1 MSRCRALLP
10 IALALGTFAPDAGA
24 GLPAPPVFEWSRCPA
39 GYCDTGWYAS
49 PAVGDVD
56 GDGQVEVLWG
66 GYRLMA
72 VDGATGTLEWT
83 WPPSGNHGRL
93 WPSPVVADLDGT
105 PGLEIAIGNGHGELV
120 VLDGTGSP
128 EPGFPTQ
135 PFGTSNELRSLA
147 AADLDGDGALELLTG
162 RTGSGPT
169 VWSVVQSNG
178 ATRPGWPRL
187 QGGDLGYAAGCYNQ
201 NLGAG
206 DLDGDGLPEVVA
218 TSDVHYLATFEADG
232 TQRGVSEVFRAF
244 GDRRV
249 WAQVG
254 VHFEE
259 AVDLFGYVDCG
270 SAARDHR
277 RPNLASAAPVVS
289 DLDRDGVPET
299 VIVGDFYD
307 PCVSYDLLFQ
317 LPVVFA
323 PDRRRWAAG
332 PYDWSVTPD
341 PDAASA
347 PLSVDYD
354 EIESVQPNPMVVDLD
369 GDELREIVFPSSD
382 GRLHAFWLDGTEKHG
397 WPIDLNPGAAAG
409 IRFASEAV
417 SADLDGDGR
426 LEVLFHV
433 WTGKGSN
440 LDGELRIVDWQGQPL
455 ASVPIAR
462 NGKSWSGALGAP
474 TLANIDADPAL
485 EVLSGTTSMGLVA
498 HELPGSAGARLVWAT
513 SRGGFTRAAPEPEAG
528 AGALAALC
536 ALAALARQVSP
547 RRLRRTR
554 ALRAPGS
561 RPEPV
566 PGRGGLASRTRAWIP
581 ASRREL
587 SWPRPP
593 SASSCSP
600 PSWLRRPAAT
610 RSSTASSSAAS
621 FSSTGRWRRDRF
633 RPPTGS
639 TTSRH
644 ASRTRAPCPTRSWPG

>member
-1 MSRCRALLP
+1 MPRRLGLP
-10 IALALGTFAPDAGA
+10 IGLLLACTFPGAAFA
-24 GLPAPPVFEWSRCPA
+24 GLPAPPSFEWSRCPA

-72 VDGATGTLEWT
+72 VDGATGALEWT
-83 WPPSGNHGRL
+83 WPPSGDHGRL
-93 WPSPVVADLDGT
+93 WPSPVVADVDGVA
-105 PGLEIAIGNGHGELV
+105 GLEIAIGNGLGELV

-128 EPGFPTQ
+128 KPGFPVQ

-218 TSDVHYLATFEADG
+218 TSDVHYMATFEADG
-232 TQRGVSEVFRAF
+232 TQREASDAF
-244 GDRRV
+244 YDFNDRTA
-249 WAQVG
+249 WGQVG

-289 DLDRDGVPET
+289 DLDGDGALET
-299 VIVGDFYD
+299 IVIGDFYD

-317 LPVVFA
+317 QPVILA

-332 PYDWSVTPD
+332 PYDWSVTPA

-347 PLSVDYD
+347 PLSVDYG
-354 EIESVQPNPMVVDLD
+354 EIESIQQNPMVVDLD
-369 GDELREIVFPSSD
+369 GDGEREIVFPSSD
-382 GRLHAFWLDGTEKHG
+382 GRLHAFWPDGTEKHG
-397 WPIDLNPGAAAG
+397 WPVDLNPGAG
-409 IRFASEAV
+409 GTIRFASEAA
-417 SADLDGDGR
+417 SADLDGDDK

-433 WTGKGSN
+433 WTEKGSN
-440 LDGELRIVDWQGQPL
+440 ADGELRIVDWQGNPL

-462 NGKSWSGALGAP
+462 NGKTWSGALGAP
-474 TLANIDADPAL
+474 TLANVDADPDL
-485 EVLSGTTSMGLVA
+485 EVLSGTTSVGLVA
-498 HELPGSAGARLVWAT
+498 HELPGTAGARLAWAT
-513 SRGGFTRAAPEPEAG
+513 SRGDFTRAAPEPQAEG
-528 AGALAALC
+528 LALAAAV
-536 ALAALARQVSP
+536 ALAALARRARSGLPP
-547 RRLRRTR
+547 RR
-554 ALRAPGS
+554 
-561 RPEPV
+561 
-566 PGRGGLASRTRAWIP
+566 
-581 ASRREL
+581 
-587 SWPRPP
+587 
-593 SASSCSP
+593 
-600 PSWLRRPAAT
+600 
-610 RSSTASSSAAS
+610 ST
-621 FSSTGRWRRDRF
+621 
-633 RPPTGS
+633 
-639 TTSRH
+639 
-644 ASRTRAPCPTRSWPG
+644 